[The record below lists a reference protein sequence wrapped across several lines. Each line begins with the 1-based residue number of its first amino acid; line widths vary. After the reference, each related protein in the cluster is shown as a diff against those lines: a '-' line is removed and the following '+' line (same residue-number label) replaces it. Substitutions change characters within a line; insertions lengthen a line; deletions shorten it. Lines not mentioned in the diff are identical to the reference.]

1 MGKDKKQEK
10 PKPLDRY
17 RRQYSAIILP
27 CSGGSNGGQISN
39 AVALKLDDEGK
50 GRMYCL
56 ASIAANLDVMI
67 SAARR
72 AKRIVAID
80 GCQMACARK
89 IVEHAGLKVTD
100 WICVAQEN
108 IPKAHN
114 LKLVPEEVE
123 AITIRTKELMSRA
136 TGTKHEK

>member
-1 MGKDKKQEK
+1 MSMGKDENQEK
-10 PKPLDRY
+10 SKPLDRY
-17 RRQYSAIILP
+17 RRHYSAIILP
-27 CSGGSNGGQISN
+27 CSGGSNGGQIAN
-39 AVALKLDDEGK
+39 AVSLRLDDEGT

-56 ASIAANLDVMI
+56 ASIAANLEVMI

-72 AKRIVAID
+72 AERIVVID

-89 IVEHAGLKVTD
+89 ITEHAGLKVTD

-114 LKLVPEEVE
+114 LKLVPEEIE
-123 AITIRTKELMSRA
+123 AITIRTKELMSRV
-136 TGTKHEK
+136 TGA